1 MVLMLDT
8 FTEPQFESAA
18 LVTIDM
24 QRDLLD
30 GAPFCIPGTSAVL
43 PQVSRLCTAW
53 REAQRPLF
61 HVVRLYQPT
70 SQDVDRCRRAA
81 VAAGQGMLQP
91 GTEGSQLAPGLTSG
105 GVTLDADL
113 LLSGGLQQVGD
124 AEWVLFKPRW
134 GAFFRTSLSEKLV
147 AKGITTVAVAGCNF
161 PNCPRT
167 TVYEASERDFR
178 VVLVTDAVSGLYPQ
192 GEREMEG
199 IGAALM
205 TSESVVQSLVPAAA

>member
-1 MVLMLDT
+1 MMVRMLDT

-30 GAPFCIPGTSAVL
+30 EAPFCIPGTSAAL
-43 PQVSRLCTAW
+43 PSVSRLCAAW
-53 REAQRPLF
+53 REAHRPLF
-61 HVVRLYQPT
+61 HVVRLYPPA
-70 SQDVDRCRRAA
+70 SQDIDRCRRA
-81 VAAGQGMLQP
+81 VVLAGAGMLKP
-91 GTEGSQLAPGLTSG
+91 GTEGSQLAPGLTPG
-105 GVTLDADL
+105 AATLDADL
-113 LLSGGLQQVGD
+113 LLSGGLQQLGD
-124 AEWVLFKPRW
+124 TEWVLFKPRW
-134 GAFFRTSLSEKLV
+134 GAFYRTPLSEKLV
-147 AKGITTVAVAGCNF
+147 AKGITTVVVAGCNF

-205 TSESVVQSLVPAAA
+205 TSASVVQALASP